1 MRSILFAAL
10 IGCVLVSTSAN
21 TEECGDPAVPVCNV
35 YVDRPIVLRRW
46 IDQFDGRIVYQLIS
60 GRSYADLSFTCF
72 DDGPILVSAYTDRFL
87 GLSRVKADWVVND
100 IDGNRAT
107 RALGVAGVTTRDGLG
122 AYVPANADLV
132 ITILSLKGGKVEF
145 RAESDYGLVAASAN
159 ITAPLKSGLEMLV
172 DLCGRPHAPG

>member
-10 IGCVLVSTSAN
+10 IGCVLFSTSASA
-21 TEECGDPAVPVCNV
+21 EDCVDPATPICDV

-46 IDQFDGRIVYQLIS
+46 IDQFDDKVIYQLIS
-60 GRSYADLSFTCF
+60 GRSNEDLRFTCF
-72 DDGPILVSAYTDRFL
+72 DDGPVLVSAYTDRFL

-100 IDGNRAT
+100 IGGNRAT
-107 RALGVAGVTTRDGLG
+107 RALGVAGVTTKDGLG

-145 RAESDYGLVAASAN
+145 RAESDYGLVAASAD

-172 DLCGRPHAPG
+172 DLCGRPLVPG